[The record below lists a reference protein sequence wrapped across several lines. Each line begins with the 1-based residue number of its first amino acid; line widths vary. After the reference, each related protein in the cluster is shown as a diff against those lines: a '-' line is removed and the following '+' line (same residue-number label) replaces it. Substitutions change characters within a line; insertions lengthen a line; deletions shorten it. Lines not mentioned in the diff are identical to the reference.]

1 MVLLFIKYL
10 YDWKRNTEPHDN
22 RSLFTICKPALSQL
36 IFGAWKEIDTCN
48 YFAVELS
55 RESIKNCDLLE
66 NRECLEAAVF
76 GLKYRARITHSA
88 CNVAFVVYIF

>member
-10 YDWKRNTEPHDN
+10 YDWKRNIEPHNN

-36 IFGAWKEIDTCN
+36 IFGARKEIDTCN

-55 RESIKNCDLLE
+55 VLSLE
-66 NRECLEAAVF
+66 NLSKTVICLKT
-76 GLKYRARITHSA
+76 GSA
-88 CNVAFVVYIF
+88 